1 MIQLSPQNVQLNS
14 RARNKEEAI
23 RAAGRVLI
31 EAGNIEPG
39 YVESMLGREKQANTY
54 LGNGIAIPH
63 GMKEDRE
70 LILNTGVSVVQVPDG
85 VEWNPG
91 QTVRLVVGI
100 AARSDEH
107 LGILSA
113 LTDVLD
119 DPAKAER
126 LAKTN
131 DPADVIAGLTPGAPS
146 KPPAPAEQ
154 LVDVHHVDVKVLSDA
169 GLHARPATFLVDV
182 AKRFESEIRV
192 QHGAK
197 IANAKALASLL
208 KLGVE
213 SGGTIRILASG
224 RDARAAL
231 AALKEAVESGL
242 GEEEE
247 VKEPAAKAIAWTPK
261 PSVRAITGVAA
272 SPGLAIG
279 RLFQFQANQ
288 ILVKD
293 TPRDPDNEKTA
304 FKQALETAREQ
315 LGAIHDVVQERSG
328 KSEAAIFRAHQEL
341 LSDSDLCGEVSSLI
355 DDGHSAAWSWQHAIE
370 TRIADLRQLQSE
382 RLAGRAVDFHDV
394 GQRVLRLLAGTE
406 QGDQHLPEEPVI
418 LVADDLTPSDTAR
431 LDPKSIMGLCTALGG
446 PTSHTA
452 IIARSLGIP
461 AVVGAGAVVLE
472 QKDGITCILDGAAGR
487 LYPGPDV
494 ADLESAKNFQIELQ
508 HQRDE
513 EFETR
518 YQPAILTDGHRVE
531 IVANIGKVTEAA
543 AAVEAGAEGVGL
555 MRTEFLFLERATPPS
570 EEEQFEAYTTMTR
583 ALNRLPLII
592 RTLDIGGDKVVP
604 YLSLPKED
612 NPFLGVRGIRLCL
625 RRPELFAPQLRAIYR
640 AASTGP
646 IKIMFPMVSTFE
658 ELREAKEMAEEVR
671 KNVGAPA
678 VEIGIM
684 VEVPS
689 IAVMAGEFA
698 QEVDFFSIGTND
710 LTQYALAIDRV
721 HPALAKQADSLHPAV
736 LRMIDLTVRAA
747 EAAGKWVGV
756 CGGAAGDPRGAVI
769 LAGLGVRELSMSLP
783 SIAAVKAHL
792 RGISYAKA
800 KAFAKKA
807 LACKTAAEVHALSLP
822 A

>member
-70 LILNTGVSVVQVPDG
+70 LILNTGVSIVQVPDG

-119 DPAKAER
+119 DPIKAER
-126 LAKTN
+126 LAQTN
-131 DPADVIAGLTPGAPS
+131 DPADVIAGLTPGAPG
-146 KPPAPAEQ
+146 KPPVPAEQ
-154 LVDVHHVDVKVLSDA
+154 LVDANHVDVKVLCDA

-213 SGGTIRILASG
+213 SGTTIRILASG

-231 AALKEAVESGL
+231 VALKEAVESGL

-247 VKEPAAKAIAWTPK
+247 VKAPAAKAIAWTPK
-261 PSVRAITGVAA
+261 SSARAITGVAA

-293 TPRDPDNEKTA
+293 TLRDPDNEKIA

-328 KSEAAIFRAHQEL
+328 KGEAAIFRAHQEL
-341 LSDSDLCGEVSSLI
+341 LSDSDLCGEVSLLI
-355 DDGHSAAWSWQHAIE
+355 DDGHSAPWSWQHAIE
-370 TRIADLRQLQSE
+370 ARIADLRQLQNE

-406 QGDQHLPEEPVI
+406 QGDPHLPEEPVI
-418 LVADDLTPSDTAR
+418 LVADDLTPSDSAR
-431 LDPKSIMGLCTALGG
+431 LDPKRILGLCTAMGG

-461 AVVGAGAVVLE
+461 AVVGAGAVLLE

-487 LYPGPDV
+487 LYPEPDV
-494 ADLESAKNFQIELQ
+494 ADLESAKQFQIELQ
-508 HQRDE
+508 HQRNE

-518 YQPAILTDGHRVE
+518 YQPAILSDGQRVE
-531 IVANIGKVTEAA
+531 VVANIGKATEAA

-555 MRTEFLFLERATPPS
+555 MRTEFLFLERATPPG

-604 YLSLPKED
+604 YLSLPKEE

-625 RRPELFAPQLRAIYR
+625 RRPELFVPQLRAIFR

-671 KNVGAPA
+671 KNLGAPP

-689 IAVMAGEFA
+689 VAVMAGEFA
-698 QEVDFFSIGTND
+698 REVDFFSIGTND

-747 EAAGKWVGV
+747 EEAGKWVGV

-769 LAGLGVRELSMSLP
+769 FAGLGVRELSMSLP

-792 RGISYAKA
+792 RGISYTKA

-807 LACKTAAEVHALSLP
+807 LACKTAGEVHALSLP